1 MDAKCRHCSE
11 RERAAMESERA
22 ANKYK
27 QVEYMSQFLGEEFPG
42 VVSGVA
48 SFGVWVETIEHKC
61 EGLVSLFS
69 LSDFDDFRHNEE
81 DYCLVGKRSGK
92 SFRMGD
98 KVTIKVVA
106 ANLEKRQL
114 DYELVLGHIESTEK
128 KVLHEKPQQFAK
140 RKSTPKSFGQR
151 KMKK

>member
-1 MDAKCRHCSE
+1 
-11 RERAAMESERA
+11 
-22 ANKYK
+22 
-27 QVEYMSQFLGEEFPG
+27 MSQFLGEEFEG

-48 SFGVWVETIEHKC
+48 SFGFWVETVEHKC

-81 DYCLVGKRSGK
+81 DYCLVGKRSGRT
-92 SFRMGD
+92 FRMGD

-114 DYELVLGHIESTEK
+114 DYELVLGHIDSTEK
-128 KVLHEKPQQFAK
+128 KVLQPTKFQHPKKK
-140 RKSTPKSFGQR
+140 RG
-151 KMKK
+151 KK